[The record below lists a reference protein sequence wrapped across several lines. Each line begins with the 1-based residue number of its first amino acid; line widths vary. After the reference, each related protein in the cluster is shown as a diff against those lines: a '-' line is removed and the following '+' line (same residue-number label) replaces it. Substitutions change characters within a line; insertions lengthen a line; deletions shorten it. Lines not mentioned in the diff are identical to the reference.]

1 MDENINSITIIIIGS
16 DRAILYN
23 INNILNTT
31 NHSQSDGEGE
41 SIKHGVDG
49 LEHGDVLH
57 EGTVPHE
64 AKEEGANENDEYKHE
79 ELGERIGFGLRFGNF
94 LNHLLHVDIFFCG
107 NCK

>member
-1 MDENINSITIIIIGS
+1 
-16 DRAILYN
+16 
-23 INNILNTT
+23 
-31 NHSQSDGEGE
+31 
-41 SIKHGVDG
+41 
-49 LEHGDVLH
+49 VLH

-94 LNHLLHVDIFFCG
+94 LNHLLYVDIFFCC